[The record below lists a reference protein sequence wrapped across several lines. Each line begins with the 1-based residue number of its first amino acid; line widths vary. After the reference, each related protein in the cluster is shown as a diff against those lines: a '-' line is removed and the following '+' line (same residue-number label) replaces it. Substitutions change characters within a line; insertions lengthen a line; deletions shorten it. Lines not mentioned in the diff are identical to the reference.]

1 MLIIPIRKY
10 DLSLLTSPSIYAVFV
25 MVPPT
30 ITVPPK
36 EPRSPASPPPLR
48 GFFISPAGG
57 RFNPRT
63 SRSAGA
69 LLPMKFK
76 KWL

>member
-10 DLSLLTSPSIYAVFV
+10 DLSLLTSPSIYAFFV
-25 MVPPT
+25 MVPPHHH
-30 ITVPPK
+30 
-36 EPRSPASPPPLR
+36 RSPKGTKKPRVPPLR